1 MANPITHNNNPSPA
15 NSSVELELELLEALL
30 DSEVIPYPWNP
41 ADPESEAFFLEQEE
55 QFLMQDLLDEELE
68 ERAQVFYNQLDTLWA
83 NVDNSKYSHDITI
96 ESQAAQLIDTL
107 HSGFA
112 NCIPTNF
119 LDSIARNAIAIFNRQ
134 QARVAQM
141 VQCVQEVLPNWQ
153 EDDLFVLARPY
164 AFAMRS
170 TAADPEKPES
180 VLGSLA
186 NRDWTSLSEIE
197 QARIS
202 LAIAQYALTQLE
214 NQES

>member
-1 MANPITHNNNPSPA
+1 MANPITHHNNPSPA
-15 NSSVELELELLEALL
+15 NSSELELEFLEALL
-30 DSEVIPYPWNP
+30 DSEVISYPWNP
-41 ADPESEAFFLEQEE
+41 ADPESEAFFQEQEA

-68 ERAQVFYNQLDTLWA
+68 ERSQAFYNQLDTLWA
-83 NVDNSKYSHDITI
+83 NVDNSKYSQDITI
-96 ESQAAQLIDTL
+96 ADQAAQLIDTL

-112 NCIPTNF
+112 NYVPTNF

-134 QARVAQM
+134 QARVEQM

-180 VLGSLA
+180 VLGSLG